1 MPRFDPTSSECRVY
15 TRRTG
20 VLSAIGHDLELA
32 VDRYEIDVEE
42 APLRVRA
49 SFDAGSLRVLGA
61 IKGGAL
67 LAGELSTGDRA
78 QIDRQVA
85 EEVLEAGRHPQ
96 IEFASTQVGPAA
108 DGYRVRGLLRLHGAE
123 RPIAFSARRS
133 GGRLEAEVVL
143 HQPDFGIKP
152 YRAFGGALRL
162 HPDVRVRI
170 RLPELS
176 LGTQGTRL

>member
-1 MPRFDPTSSECRVY
+1 MPRFDPKNSECRVY
-15 TRRTG
+15 TRRAG

-32 VDRYEIDVEE
+32 VDSYEIDVND

-49 SFDAGSLRVLGA
+49 SFDARSLRALGA
-61 IKGGAL
+61 IKGSTL
-67 LAGELSTGDRA
+67 LAGALSNGDRA

-85 EEVLEAGRHPQ
+85 EEVLEAGRYPLV
-96 IEFASTQVGPAA
+96 EFASTSVEPAA
-108 DGYRVRGLLRLHGAE
+108 DGYLVRGLLRLHGAE
-123 RPIAFSARRS
+123 HSIALSARPV
-133 GGRLEAEVVL
+133 GGRLQAEVIV

-170 RLPELS
+170 RLLLPAV
-176 LGTQGTRL
+176 